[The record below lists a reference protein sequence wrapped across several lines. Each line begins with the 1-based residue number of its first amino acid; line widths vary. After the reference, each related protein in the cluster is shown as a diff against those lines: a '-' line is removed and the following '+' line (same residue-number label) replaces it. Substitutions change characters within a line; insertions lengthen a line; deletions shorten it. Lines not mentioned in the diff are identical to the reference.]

1 MQTLQKKNSQIQN
14 KFETAVQHLQKYH
27 QGNSLF
33 DIRFPKYAVGQKFIT
48 PFQQLRIQN
57 SSFCDC
63 TFLSSLIRTNM
74 SGSKYEK
81 CVFDTIDFENSNLQF
96 SNLNECT
103 IRSCNISGSN
113 FSNCFMDHI
122 TFNQNTFIGSNFL
135 KTQLNNCKIQ
145 GGEMISSTLEF
156 AEFRNTY
163 FENLR
168 LANLSM
174 EYSEFNNVQMENVV
188 LPFAQLPFIFGGL
201 DYILLTNDNI
211 SISANM
217 KDIKSISVD
226 EYIQTFEDW
235 KIFFYNR
242 ELYFPLANILLAQ
255 NKKEEALE
263 ALLSGILTMINHSD
277 YRMLKYLCK
286 LAASHNSVS
295 KAECRMLYTRIE
307 ELISSM
313 PQTPVQQYNYAIHMN
328 DIRNI
333 LVENPKSE
341 SRLYLSLKTN
351 ILTDEQPCLYHIV
364 SYLEMFLDIPS
375 FALTTKTIS
384 IRHNS
389 PYEIIA
395 VVVGATYV
403 LSKIVE
409 SITNIFHNVRVTGD
423 DIIGIRNAQ
432 KNGAQNDD
440 LDNQLKA
447 AALRKENMEIK
458 KLELEIE
465 QLQADIA
472 KNNVHTNITHNIKEN
487 EKIYLA

>member
-1 MQTLQKKNSQIQN
+1 
-14 KFETAVQHLQKYH
+14 
-27 QGNSLF
+27 
-33 DIRFPKYAVGQKFIT
+33 
-48 PFQQLRIQN
+48 
-57 SSFCDC
+57 
-63 TFLSSLIRTNM
+63 
-74 SGSKYEK
+74 
-81 CVFDTIDFENSNLQF
+81 
-96 SNLNECT
+96 
-103 IRSCNISGSN
+103 
-113 FSNCFMDHI
+113 
-122 TFNQNTFIGSNFL
+122 
-135 KTQLNNCKIQ
+135 
-145 GGEMISSTLEF
+145 
-156 AEFRNTY
+156 
-163 FENLR
+163 
-168 LANLSM
+168 
-174 EYSEFNNVQMENVV
+174 
-188 LPFAQLPFIFGGL
+188 
-201 DYILLTNDNI
+201 
-211 SISANM
+211 M

-364 SYLEMFLDIPS
+364 SFLEMFLDIPS

-487 EKIYLA
+487 EKIYLE

>member
-1 MQTLQKKNSQIQN
+1 
-14 KFETAVQHLQKYH
+14 
-27 QGNSLF
+27 
-33 DIRFPKYAVGQKFIT
+33 
-48 PFQQLRIQN
+48 
-57 SSFCDC
+57 
-63 TFLSSLIRTNM
+63 
-74 SGSKYEK
+74 
-81 CVFDTIDFENSNLQF
+81 
-96 SNLNECT
+96 
-103 IRSCNISGSN
+103 
-113 FSNCFMDHI
+113 
-122 TFNQNTFIGSNFL
+122 
-135 KTQLNNCKIQ
+135 
-145 GGEMISSTLEF
+145 
-156 AEFRNTY
+156 
-163 FENLR
+163 
-168 LANLSM
+168 
-174 EYSEFNNVQMENVV
+174 
-188 LPFAQLPFIFGGL
+188 
-201 DYILLTNDNI
+201 
-211 SISANM
+211 
-217 KDIKSISVD
+217 
-226 EYIQTFEDW
+226 
-235 KIFFYNR
+235 
-242 ELYFPLANILLAQ
+242 
-255 NKKEEALE
+255 
-263 ALLSGILTMINHSD
+263 
-277 YRMLKYLCK
+277 
-286 LAASHNSVS
+286 
-295 KAECRMLYTRIE
+295 
-307 ELISSM
+307 
-313 PQTPVQQYNYAIHMN
+313 MN

-364 SYLEMFLDIPS
+364 SFLEMFLDIPS

-423 DIIGIRNAQ
+423 DIIGIRIAQ

>member
-33 DIRFPKYAVGQKFIT
+33 DTRFPKYAVGQKFIT

-122 TFNQNTFIGSNFL
+122 TFNQNTFMGSNFL

-255 NKKEEALE
+255 NKKEEAL
-263 ALLSGILTMINHSD
+263 
-277 YRMLKYLCK
+277 
-286 LAASHNSVS
+286 
-295 KAECRMLYTRIE
+295 
-307 ELISSM
+307 
-313 PQTPVQQYNYAIHMN
+313 
-328 DIRNI
+328 
-333 LVENPKSE
+333 
-341 SRLYLSLKTN
+341 
-351 ILTDEQPCLYHIV
+351 
-364 SYLEMFLDIPS
+364 
-375 FALTTKTIS
+375 
-384 IRHNS
+384 
-389 PYEIIA
+389 
-395 VVVGATYV
+395 
-403 LSKIVE
+403 
-409 SITNIFHNVRVTGD
+409 
-423 DIIGIRNAQ
+423 
-432 KNGAQNDD
+432 
-440 LDNQLKA
+440 
-447 AALRKENMEIK
+447 
-458 KLELEIE
+458 
-465 QLQADIA
+465 
-472 KNNVHTNITHNIKEN
+472 
-487 EKIYLA
+487 

>member
-1 MQTLQKKNSQIQN
+1 
-14 KFETAVQHLQKYH
+14 
-27 QGNSLF
+27 
-33 DIRFPKYAVGQKFIT
+33 
-48 PFQQLRIQN
+48 
-57 SSFCDC
+57 
-63 TFLSSLIRTNM
+63 
-74 SGSKYEK
+74 
-81 CVFDTIDFENSNLQF
+81 
-96 SNLNECT
+96 
-103 IRSCNISGSN
+103 
-113 FSNCFMDHI
+113 
-122 TFNQNTFIGSNFL
+122 
-135 KTQLNNCKIQ
+135 
-145 GGEMISSTLEF
+145 
-156 AEFRNTY
+156 
-163 FENLR
+163 
-168 LANLSM
+168 
-174 EYSEFNNVQMENVV
+174 
-188 LPFAQLPFIFGGL
+188 
-201 DYILLTNDNI
+201 
-211 SISANM
+211 
-217 KDIKSISVD
+217 
-226 EYIQTFEDW
+226 
-235 KIFFYNR
+235 
-242 ELYFPLANILLAQ
+242 
-255 NKKEEALE
+255 
-263 ALLSGILTMINHSD
+263 
-277 YRMLKYLCK
+277 
-286 LAASHNSVS
+286 
-295 KAECRMLYTRIE
+295 
-307 ELISSM
+307 
-313 PQTPVQQYNYAIHMN
+313 MN

-364 SYLEMFLDIPS
+364 SFLEMFLDIPS

-487 EKIYLA
+487 GKKYIWHKNNARYIFSNPRKVTKVNLTYYFGRQCNSVQGVDYKYCKFYPNVYINYTKFHLSEVRTHSSVN